1 VRVLNNSLVV
11 GLAAR
16 TATELSESG
25 WNVAE
30 VGNYPGETIAK
41 TTVFYGN
48 TPGEREAAMAIAQE
62 LGASAVPRPAG
73 SGDSGS
79 GVTVVVTGN

>member
-16 TATELSESG
+16 TASQLTADG
-25 WNVAE
+25 WTVSE
-30 VGNYPGETIAK
+30 VGNYPGENIAK
-41 TTVFYGN
+41 TTVFYGS
-48 TPGEREAAMAIAQE
+48 TPGEREAATAIAKE
-62 LGASAVPRPAG
+62 LGATAVPRNTG
-73 SGDSGS
+73 TGDSGS